1 MQTAINVGLQPGAV
15 TVCASKRTGKVINF
29 NDAEAA
35 AKQDPEGWAWFLIE
49 QMVPSK
55 RGNIVQYR
63 RRTALVTGKKK
74 DLDMIIRTNSGG
86 ILPGR
91 IVYKDFDIYDASPE
105 FLRLQKEYFNWKL
118 ALDPALSPAEQL
130 EATIQANIEAFKH
143 RMSFTNAAG
152 EKQEV
157 YFEDE
162 EGNQFIR
169 FKFWD
174 PNGEFSDTIFNH
186 GNTAELSEFF
196 KTRKAELA
204 TNLPDATISG
214 PEIQQE
220 RVQQN
225 RTRRTTV
232 SG

>member
-1 MQTAINVGLQPGAV
+1 MQNETQKGLQPLPV
-15 TVCASKRTGKVINF
+15 TVCASKRTGKIINF
-29 NDAEAA
+29 NDPQAA

-55 RGNIVQYR
+55 RGNIVQFR

-74 DLDMIIRTNSGG
+74 DLDMIIRTNAGG
-86 ILPGR
+86 TLPGR

-143 RMSFTNAAG
+143 RMSYVDGNG
-152 EKQEV
+152 DKHEV

-174 PNGEFSDTIFNH
+174 PDGDFSDTIFNH
-186 GNTAELSEFF
+186 GNTQELSEFF

-204 TNLPDATISG
+204 ENQPDNTVTNTPADPAKAN
-214 PEIQQE
+214 
-220 RVQQN
+220 V
-225 RTRRTTV
+225 RRGKGAV
-232 SG
+232 ING